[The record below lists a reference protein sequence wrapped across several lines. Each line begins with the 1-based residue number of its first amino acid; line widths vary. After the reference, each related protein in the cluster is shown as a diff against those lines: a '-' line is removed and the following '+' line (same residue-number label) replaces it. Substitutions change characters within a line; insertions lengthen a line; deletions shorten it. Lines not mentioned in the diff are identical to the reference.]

1 MPAGPGGAGMP
12 ACPLGV
18 SVIGWTM
25 EPRAQCSV
33 GRTHRQHTD
42 PWAVL
47 LDQQRPRPCSHLGLL
62 QAPIPVASPPQRS
75 ITNAPDPQACRAP
88 HLAASC
94 CDTVNRSPESQTPL
108 KTSSRHLFWMPW
120 ALTRP
125 EADRPTPESGR
136 LETTF
141 FMPTVAAQISCT
153 GKQRASLKGCTSQAP
168 LQLRDGQ

>member
-1 MPAGPGGAGMP
+1 MPAGPGGAWMP
-12 ACPLGV
+12 ACPFGV

-25 EPRAQCSV
+25 KPRAQWSV
-33 GRTHRQHTD
+33 GGTHRQHTD
-42 PWAVL
+42 LPGFTPGLA
-47 LDQQRPRPCSHLGLL
+47 RPRPRSRLGLL
-62 QAPIPVASPPQRS
+62 QAPIPVASPPQGS
-75 ITNAPDPQACRAP
+75 ITNAPDPQACRAS

-94 CDTVNRSPESQTPL
+94 CDTADRSPESQTPL
-108 KTSSRHLFWMPW
+108 KTFSRHLFWMPW

-141 FMPTVAAQISCT
+141 FMLTVVAQISCT
-153 GKQRASLKGCTSQAP
+153 GKQRASLKGYTSQAP